1 MRKSSEAANGQ
12 PLLRA
17 EGLEA
22 GYGKIPILHGVSL
35 EVRGSEMVA
44 VIGPN
49 GAGKSTAFKSIVGL
63 VHPSHGRV
71 IFDGREITGMRPD
84 QILPLG
90 LAYVPQGRIVFPQ
103 MTVLENLEM
112 GAYIVTDKAEIQ
124 KGLERVYQIFPVLRE
139 RYRQLAGTMSG
150 GEQQMLAVAR
160 ALMTNPKLILLD
172 EPSLGL
178 SPKYVTLI
186 FETLVEMK
194 RGGYTLL
201 VVEQNAAKALS
212 VADRGYVLELGKNR
226 FEGTGQSLLTNPE
239 VKRLYLG
246 G

>member
-1 MRKSSEAANGQ
+1 LAADGF
-12 PLLRA
+12 LLKA
-17 EGLEA
+17 DDIHA
-22 GYGKIPILHGVSL
+22 GYGKLEILHGVSV
-35 EVRGSEMVA
+35 EVQPQELVT

-63 VHPSHGRV
+63 VQPTSGRI
-71 IFDGREITGMRPD
+71 IFDGEDITRLRPY
-84 QILPLG
+84 QMVSRG

-112 GAYIVTDKAEIQ
+112 GAYIEKDPVVLNKALDRVYALFPILAERRDQKAE
-124 KGLERVYQIFPVLRE
+124 
-139 RYRQLAGTMSG
+139 TMSG
-150 GEQQMLAVAR
+150 GEQQMLAIGR
-160 ALMTNPKLILLD
+160 ALMTAPQMILLD

-178 SPKYVTLI
+178 APKFVTLI
-186 FETLVEMK
+186 FEKLQEMK
-194 RGGYTLL
+194 QQGYTML

-212 VADRGYVLELGKNR
+212 VADRGYVLELGRNR
-226 FEGTGQSLLTNPE
+226 FAGSGQALLNDPE

>member
-1 MRKSSEAANGQ
+1 MDADRF
-12 PLLRA
+12 LLKA
-17 EGLEA
+17 DEIHA
-22 GYGKIPILHGVSL
+22 GYGKLKILHGVSV
-35 EVRGSEMVA
+35 EVQPQELVT

-63 VHPSHGRV
+63 VQPTSGRI
-71 IFDGREITGMRPD
+71 IFNGEDITRLRPHQMVGR
-84 QILPLG
+84 G

-112 GAYIVTDKAEIQ
+112 GAYIEKDPVVLKKA
-124 KGLERVYQIFPVLRE
+124 LDRVYALFPILAE
-139 RYRQLAGTMSG
+139 RRDQKAGTMSG
-150 GEQQMLAVAR
+150 GEQQMLAIGR
-160 ALMTNPKLILLD
+160 ALMTAPQMILLD

-178 SPKYVTLI
+178 APKFVTLI
-186 FETLVEMK
+186 FEKLLEMK
-194 RGGYTLL
+194 QQGYTML

-212 VADRGYVLELGKNR
+212 VADRGYVLELGRNR
-226 FEGTGQSLLTNPE
+226 FTGTGNELLSDPE